1 MSFKKERLEK
11 IIEREVGTMLL
22 GEVKDERLKLV
33 TITKVSLTNDLS
45 IATIYYRVLGDD
57 AQVEETSA
65 SLNDAKGFIRSSL
78 AKKLEIRKT
87 PELRFK
93 FDTSFEEGN
102 KIEEILRELN
112 EK

>member
-1 MSFKKERLEK
+1 MAFKKERLEK
-11 IIEREVGTMLL
+11 IIEREVGMLL
-22 GEVKDERLKLV
+22 LSEVKDERLKLV

-45 IATIYYRVLGDD
+45 IATIYYRVLGDQ
-57 AQVEETSA
+57 AQIDETTD

-78 AKKLEIRKT
+78 AKKLEVRKT

-102 KIEEILRELN
+102 KIERILQELN
-112 EK
+112 K